1 MADRRTRKA
10 RSTAGGRESGSSLDA
25 AILERVHRIPPGFVT
40 TYGQLCPGAPRR
52 AGHALSQAPPG
63 APWWRVVRADGSLAM
78 GVDQRRRLEAED
90 VPFRGAKVLMVE
102 ALVHPEVLRA

>member
-1 MADRRTRKA
+1 
-10 RSTAGGRESGSSLDA
+10 
-25 AILERVHRIPPGFVT
+25 
-40 TYGQLCPGAPRR
+40 
-52 AGHALSQAPPG
+52 
-63 APWWRVVRADGSLAM
+63 M